1 MHPIPINTYKR
12 MKRKG
17 TYGLLVL
24 AVLLFAS
31 CMVGKK
37 YEKPATPS
45 GITYPNAT
53 KTDTSALATWFSI
66 YHDTALQTLIKM
78 AIDSN
83 RDLLAA
89 ASRMQEALA
98 LSGAVKANLYPKLSY
113 QAAAGGGKA
122 GAASLASR
130 TPGTASE
137 RIACPI
143 VAPSAMRI
151 PMSRV
156 RRATL

>member
-1 MHPIPINTYKR
+1 
-12 MKRKG
+12 
-17 TYGLLVL
+17 
-24 AVLLFAS
+24 
-31 CMVGKK
+31 MVGKK
-37 YEKPATPS
+37 YNRPATPTD
-45 GITYPNAT
+45 IVYPNAT
-53 KTDTSALATWFSI
+53 KTDTSALATWFEV

-122 GAASLASR
+122 G
-130 TPGTASE
+130 TD
-137 RIACPI
+137 
-143 VAPSAMRI
+143 
-151 PMSRV
+151 
-156 RRATL
+156 ATKVNGGVMAVC

>member
-1 MHPIPINTYKR
+1 

-37 YEKPATPS
+37 YEKPTTPS
-45 GITYPNAT
+45 GISYPNAT
-53 KTDTSALATWFSI
+53 NSDTSSLATWFAI

-98 LSGAVKANLYPKLSY
+98 LSGAVKANMHPKLSY
-113 QAAAGGGKA
+113 QAQGRWRQSRFRCNQGSWRCRWRFVECIWCVEL
-122 GAASLASR
+122 GA
-130 TPGTASE
+130 
-137 RIACPI
+137 
-143 VAPSAMRI
+143 
-151 PMSRV
+151 
-156 RRATL
+156 

>member
-1 MHPIPINTYKR
+1 

-24 AVLLFAS
+24 VMILFTG

-37 YEKPATPS
+37 YERPATPEN
-45 GITYPNAT
+45 ITYTDAT
-53 KTDTSALATWFSI
+53 NMDTAALATWFEI

-83 RDLLAA
+83 RDLLTA
-89 ASRMQEALA
+89 ASRMQEAQA
-98 LSGAVKANLYPKLSY
+98 FSGAVKANMHPQLSY

-122 GAASLASR
+122 GTEAVKTNGGVDGGLLNVGNLMYGGNCVFRLSLQ
-130 TPGTASE
+130 
-137 RIACPI
+137 
-143 VAPSAMRI
+143 
-151 PMSRV
+151 
-156 RRATL
+156 